1 MSPETLSFNRL
12 PARATLYPYF
22 DSASARH
29 GERTKSPWWQSLNGE
44 WDFRYFEKPELVPE
58 AAVSAEYVPSPADGW
73 AKLPVPSNWAMHGYD
88 RPHYT
93 NIQMPFPNLPPE
105 VPEENP
111 TGLYRRTFTV
121 PADWAGRR
129 TVLHIGAAESVLAV
143 WVDGVPVGLA
153 KDSRLPSEFD
163 LTAYVRAGETHTL
176 AAVVVKW
183 SDASFVEDQ
192 DHWWMAGIHREV
204 YLYSQAT
211 HYIEDLFVRGDVDE
225 SLRKGTLAIEARIGA
240 PADSGIWGTLDG
252 AACRLRVRIYDPA
265 GKPVG
270 KPHEAAF
277 PSENSWQ
284 NPRKRLALALPV
296 ARPALWSAEAPQRY
310 TVVVSLVA
318 PDGREIEHTS
328 VRTGFRRVEIR
339 NRELLINGKPVLIVG
354 VNRHEHDDRRGK
366 AVTREGMLRDVL
378 AMKRHNINA
387 VRTSHYP
394 NDVYWYDLCDEY
406 GLYVFDEANV
416 EAHWFY
422 HELSTDTRYA
432 PAFLDRTTRMIERD
446 KNHPSIIAWSMGNE
460 SGYGPHHD
468 AMAAWAR
475 HRDPSRAV
483 HNEGAINR
491 DWARGKVGTDIVAPM
506 YAPID
511 KIVEWAR
518 DSHTAATDP
527 RPLILCEYSHAM
539 GNSNGS
545 LCDYFDAFEAH
556 HGLQGGFIW
565 EWVDHALV
573 KRAPD
578 GREYWAYGGD
588 FGDEPN
594 DKNFVCDGLVWPDR
608 VGHPGLLEY
617 KHLAQP
623 VRVALKSSA
632 KGRARF
638 SIENRRWFT
647 DLTDLRGEWTLQV
660 DGEPVMGAA
669 LPSFKTAPRTKEE
682 FEVDTSALAL
692 PPGSEAHITFRFFAR
707 KATPWCAAGYELAW
721 SQAELPAKHFA
732 VAKPLG
738 EKRASS
744 PALAKAAT
752 PTLEIAETKS
762 GWEIAATGTAAQAAG
777 ELRFQIDRDRG
788 LLTKLSRGGEPL
800 IARGPQLN
808 LWRGATDNDG
818 LKLFTEIDWGG
829 PKNKALDAWLAAG
842 YDRIELVDTKTRVDV
857 GKKRQSAT
865 IAIKQRWLV
874 PGAKKYVVHTHRY
887 HVSAGG
893 DWYGRAGGDSCESAG
908 GDSCESLGG
917 ALLCENEFTID
928 KALPELPRVG
938 VSLVLPPA
946 LEHLQWFGRGP
957 WESYSDRK
965 RSALFGIWE
974 TTVTDDYVPYILPQE
989 YGNKTDVRWLRLH
1002 DGKASAG
1009 ENSRAKQRAAAKRTA
1024 AGALA
1029 SKWERDSALGGLFV
1043 ARVSGS
1049 PPFEASASHFTAADL
1064 FAAHHTIDL
1073 KARPEVYLNIDV
1085 AQRGLGTASCGPD
1098 TLPQYLVQP
1107 GKYALRFSLGGSA

>member
-1 MSPETLSFNRL
+1 MELLQTGPLKSWMSPETLSFNRL
-12 PARATLYPYF
+12 PARATLYPYS
-22 DSASARH
+22 DSTSARR
-29 GERTKSPWWQSLNGE
+29 GDRTKSPWWQSLDGE
-44 WDFRYFEKPELVPE
+44 WDFRYFEKPELVQE
-58 AAVSAEYVPSPADGW
+58 AFVAPAHEPVAADGW
-73 AKLPVPSNWAMHGYD
+73 AKLPVPSNWTMHGYD

-105 VPEENP
+105 VPKENP
-111 TGLYRRTFTV
+111 TGLYRRMFTV
-121 PADWAGRR
+121 PADWVGRR

-163 LTAYVRAGETHTL
+163 LTPYVRAGETHTL

-211 HYIEDLFVRGDVDE
+211 HYIEDLFVRGDLDE
-225 SLRKGTLAIEARIGA
+225 SLRSGTLAIEARLGA
-240 PADSGIWGTLDG
+240 PSDSGIWGTLNG
-252 AACRLRVRIYDPA
+252 AACKLRIRLYDPA
-265 GKPVG
+265 GKAVG

-277 PSENSWQ
+277 PSDNSWL
-284 NPRKRLALALPV
+284 NPRKRLALSIPV
-296 ARPALWSAEAPQRY
+296 ARPLTWSAETPQRY
-310 TVVVSLVA
+310 TVVVSLLA

-328 VRTGFRRVEIR
+328 VRIGFRRVEIR
-339 NRELLINGKPVLIVG
+339 NRELLINGQPVLIVG

-378 AMKRHNINA
+378 TMKQHNINA

-394 NDVYWYDLCDEY
+394 NDVYWYELCDEY

-475 HRDPSRAV
+475 SRDPSRVV

-491 DWARGKVGTDIVAPM
+491 DWSRGQVGTDIVAPM

-518 DSHTAATDP
+518 APYTAATDP

-545 LCDYFDAFEAH
+545 LCDYFDAFETN

-578 GREYWAYGGD
+578 GRDYWAYGGD

-623 VRVALKSSA
+623 VRVALKSSRRGKA
-632 KGRARF
+632 CF
-638 SIENRRWFT
+638 VVENRRWFS
-647 DLTDLRGEWTLQV
+647 DLSDLRGEWTLQV
-660 DGEPVMGAA
+660 DGEPVINA
-669 LPSFKTAPRTKEE
+669 LLPTFKTAPQTKEE

-692 PPGSEAHITFRFFAR
+692 PPGSEVHITFRFFAR
-707 KATPWCAAGYELAW
+707 KATEWCKAGYELAW

-738 EKRASS
+738 EQPKRGAV
-744 PALAKAAT
+744 AAAAARST
-752 PTLEIAETKS
+752 KPTLEIAETKT
-762 GWEIAATGTAAQAAG
+762 GWEIAATGTGAQAAG
-777 ELRFQIDRDRG
+777 GELRFEIDRERG
-788 LLTKLSRGGEPL
+788 LLTKLSRGSELL
-800 IARGPQLN
+800 IERGPQLN

-818 LKLFTEIDWGG
+818 LKLFTEIEWGG
-829 PKNKALDAWLAAG
+829 PKDKALDRWLAAG
-842 YDRIELVDTKTRVDV
+842 YDRIELVDTQTRISEKS
-857 GKKRQSAT
+857 GAAT
-865 IAIKQRWLV
+865 ITIKQRWLV
-874 PGAKKYVVHTHRY
+874 PGAKKYVAHTHRY
-887 HVSAGG
+887 LVSDKG
-893 DWYGRAGGDSCESAG
+893 E
-908 GDSCESLGG
+908 
-917 ALLCENEFTID
+917 LLCENEFAID
-928 KALPELPRVG
+928 KGLPELPRVG
-938 VSLVLPPA
+938 VSLVAPSA

-957 WESYSDRK
+957 WENYSDRK
-965 RSALFGIWE
+965 RSALLGLWE

-1002 DGKASAG
+1002 NGKARAG
-1009 ENSRAKQRAAAKRTA
+1009 ESSGAKGKAKSVTTWAKSSGLGADFGELCGLLVSRP
-1024 AGALA
+1024 
-1029 SKWERDSALGGLFV
+1029 
-1043 ARVSGS
+1043 SGS
-1049 PPFEASASHFTAADL
+1049 PCFEASASHFTAADL
-1064 FAAHHTIDL
+1064 FAAKHTIDL
-1073 KARPEVYLNIDV
+1073 KPRPEVYLNIDV

-1098 TLPQYLVQP
+1098 TLPEYRLQP
-1107 GKYALRFSLGGSA
+1107 GNHALRFSLGGSV

>member
-1 MSPETLSFNRL
+1 MELLQTGPLKSWMSPETLSFNRL
-12 PARATLYPYF
+12 PARATLYPYS
-22 DSASARH
+22 DSASARR
-29 GERTKSPWWQSLNGE
+29 GDRSESPWWQSLNGE
-44 WDFRYFEKPELVPE
+44 WDFHYFEKPELVPE
-58 AAVSAEYVPSPADGW
+58 AFVALAHEPTAADGW
-73 AKLPVPSNWAMHGYD
+73 AKLPVPSNWTMHGYD

-121 PADWAGRR
+121 PADWAERR
-129 TVLHIGAAESVLAV
+129 TILHIGAAESVLAV

-163 LTAYVRAGETHTL
+163 LTPYIRAGETHTL

-211 HYIEDLFVRGDVDE
+211 HYIEDLFVRGDLDE
-225 SLRKGTLAIEARIGA
+225 SLRKGTLAIEARLGA
-240 PADSGIWGTLDG
+240 PANSGIWGTLDG
-252 AACRLRVRIYDPA
+252 AACKLRIRLYDPT
-265 GKPVG
+265 GKAVG

-277 PSENSWQ
+277 PCDDSWL
-284 NPRKRLALALPV
+284 NPRKRLALSIPV
-296 ARPALWSAEAPQRY
+296 VRPQLWSAETPQRY
-310 TVVVSLVA
+310 TVVVSLLA

-339 NRELLINGKPVLIVG
+339 NRELLINGQPVLIVG

-378 AMKRHNINA
+378 AMKQHNINA

-394 NDVYWYDLCDEY
+394 NDVYWYELCDEY

-475 HRDPSRAV
+475 SRDPSRVV

-491 DWARGKVGTDIVAPM
+491 DWSRGQVGTDIVAPM
-506 YAPID
+506 YASIE
-511 KIVEWAR
+511 KIVDWAR
-518 DSHTAATDP
+518 APHTSKAGALVAETTDP

-545 LCDYFDAFEAH
+545 LCDYFDAFEAN

-623 VRVALKSSA
+623 VRVALKSSR
-632 KGRARF
+632 KGSARF
-638 SIENRRWFT
+638 VLENRRWFT
-647 DLTDLRGEWTLQV
+647 DLSDLRGEWTLQV
-660 DGEPVMGAA
+660 DGESVMSAA
-669 LPSFKTAPRTKEE
+669 LPPFKIAPQTKGE
-682 FEVDTSALAL
+682 FEIDTSALAL
-692 PPGSEAHITFRFFAR
+692 PPRLSHLSPPGSEVHITFRFFAR
-707 KATPWCAAGYELAW
+707 KATAWCAAGYELAW

-732 VAKPLG
+732 VAKCLG
-738 EKRASS
+738 EQ
-744 PALAKAAT
+744 AKSKCAEAGNV
-752 PTLEIAETKS
+752 PEPKLEVAETKT
-762 GWEIAATGTAAQAAG
+762 GWTIVAGG
-777 ELRFQIDRDRG
+777 ELRFQIDRDCG
-788 LLTKLSRGGEPL
+788 LLTNLSRAGGLL
-800 IARGPQLN
+800 IERGPQLN

-818 LKLFTEIDWGG
+818 LKLFTEIEWGG
-829 PKNKALDAWLAAG
+829 PKDKALDRWLAAG
-842 YDRIELVDTKTRVDV
+842 YDRIELVDTQTRVS
-857 GKKRQSAT
+857 GKSGSAT
-865 IAIKQRWLV
+865 VTIKQRWLV

-887 HVSAGG
+887 LVSERG
-893 DWYGRAGGDSCESAG
+893 E
-908 GDSCESLGG
+908 
-917 ALLCENEFTID
+917 LLCENEFAID
-928 KALPELPRVG
+928 KGLPELPRVG
-938 VSLVLPPA
+938 VSLVAPSA

-957 WESYSDRK
+957 WENYSDRK
-965 RSALFGIWE
+965 RSALLGVWE

-1002 DGKASAG
+1002 NGKPRAG
-1009 ENSRAKQRAAAKRTA
+1009 ESFGA
-1024 AGALA
+1024 AG
-1029 SKWERDSALGGLFV
+1029 KTKSAATSAKTSGLGADFGELGGLL
-1043 ARVSGS
+1043 VSRPSGAAC
-1049 PPFEASASHFTAADL
+1049 FEASASHFTAADL
-1064 FAAHHTIDL
+1064 FAAKHTIDL
-1073 KARPEVYLNIDV
+1073 KPRSEVYLNIDV

-1098 TLPQYLVQP
+1098 TLPEYRLQT
-1107 GKYALRFSLGGSA
+1107 GKYALRFSLGGGV

>member
-1 MSPETLSFNRL
+1 MQLLQTGPLKSWMSPETLSFNRL
-12 PARATLYPYF
+12 PARATLYPF
-22 DSASARH
+22 SDSASARR
-29 GERTKSPWWQSLNGE
+29 GDRTKSPWWQSLNGE

-58 AAVSAEYVPSPADGW
+58 AFVSADSVPSTADGW
-73 AKLPVPSNWAMHGYD
+73 AKLPVPSNWAMYGYD

-93 NIQMPFPNLPPE
+93 NVQMPFPNQPPE

-121 PADWAGRR
+121 PKDWAGRR
-129 TVLHIGAAESVLAV
+129 TILHIGAAESVLAL
-143 WVDGVPVGLA
+143 WVDGEPVGLA
-153 KDSRLPSEFD
+153 KDSRLPSEFE
-163 LTAYVRAGETHTL
+163 LTPYVRAGETHTL

-183 SDASFVEDQ
+183 SDASFIEDQ

-211 HYIEDLFVRGDVDE
+211 HYIEDLFVRGDLDE
-225 SLRKGTLAIEARIGA
+225 SLRKGTLAIEARLGA
-240 PADSGIWGTLDG
+240 PSSGGIWGTLDG
-252 AACRLRVRIYDPA
+252 AACKLRVRIYDPS
-265 GKPVG
+265 GKAVG
-270 KPHEAAF
+270 KPHEAEF
-277 PSENSWQ
+277 PSENSWL
-284 NPRKRLALALPV
+284 NPRKRLTLSIPV
-296 ARPALWSAEAPQRY
+296 ARPLAWSAETPQRY
-310 TVVVSLVA
+310 TVVVSLLA
-318 PDGREIEHTS
+318 PDGREIEHTG
-328 VRTGFRRVEIR
+328 VRMGFRRVEIR

-378 AMKRHNINA
+378 AMKQHNINA

-394 NDVYWYDLCDEY
+394 NDVYWYELCDEY
-406 GLYVFDEANV
+406 GLYVFDEANI

-422 HELSTDTRYA
+422 HELSTDNRYA
-432 PAFLDRTTRMIERD
+432 PAFLDRVTRMIERD

-468 AMAAWAR
+468 AVAAWAR
-475 HRDPSRAV
+475 HRDPSRV
-483 HNEGAINR
+483 IHNEGAINR

-511 KIVEWAR
+511 KIVEWAC
-518 DSHTAATDP
+518 DPKTAQTDP

-545 LCDYFDAFEAH
+545 LCDYFDAFDAH

-623 VRVALKSSA
+623 VRVALKSSR

-638 SIENRRWFT
+638 VLENRRWFT
-647 DLTDLRGEWTLQV
+647 DLSDLRGEWTLQV
-660 DGEPVMGAA
+660 DGEPVMGDA
-669 LPSFKTAPRTKEE
+669 LPAFKTAPQAKEE
-682 FEVDTSALAL
+682 FEIDTSALAL
-692 PPGSEAHITFRFFAR
+692 PPNSEVHITFRFFTQ
-707 KATPWCAAGYELAW
+707 KATAWCEAGYALAW
-721 SQAELPAKHFA
+721 AQAELPAKHFA
-732 VAKPLG
+732 VAKPLA
-738 EKRASS
+738 EVAKRRATLGVARSS
-744 PALAKAAT
+744 T
-752 PTLEIAETKS
+752 PKLEIAETKA
-762 GWEIAATGTAAQAAG
+762 GWEIAAG
-777 ELRFQIDRDRG
+777 ELRFDIDRERG
-788 LLTKLSRGGEPL
+788 LLTKLSSGGELL
-800 IARGPQLN
+800 IERGPQLN

-818 LKLFTEIDWGG
+818 LKLFTEVEWGG
-829 PKNKALDAWLAAG
+829 PKNKALDAWLDVG
-842 YDRIELVDTKTRVDV
+842 YDRLELVDTQTRLSPKAD
-857 GKKRQSAT
+857 SAIIT
-865 IAIKQRWLV
+865 VKQRWLV

-887 HVSAGG
+887 RVSAGG
-893 DWYGRAGGDSCESAG
+893 ASCESAV
-908 GDSCESLGG
+908 GDKYGSLGG
-917 ALLCENEFTID
+917 ELWVENEFSID

-938 VSLVLPPA
+938 VSLVLPSA

-957 WESYSDRK
+957 WENYSDRK
-965 RSALFGIWE
+965 RSALLGVWE

-1002 DGKASAG
+1002 DGKTRLVAGSGAKGKAKSAALEAKASSLNA
-1009 ENSRAKQRAAAKRTA
+1009 
-1024 AGALA
+1024 
-1029 SKWERDSALGGLFV
+1029 DSGGLGGLLV
-1043 ARVSGS
+1043 ARASGS

-1064 FAAHHTIDL
+1064 FAAKHTIDL
-1073 KARPEVYLNIDV
+1073 SPWPEVYLNIDV

-1098 TLPQYLVQP
+1098 TLPQYLLQP
-1107 GKYALRFSLGGSA
+1107 GKYTLGFSLGGGV

>member
-1 MSPETLSFNRL
+1 MELLQTGPLKSWMSPETLSFNRL
-12 PARATLYPYF
+12 PARATLYPYS
-22 DSASARH
+22 DSASARR
-29 GERTKSPWWQSLNGE
+29 GDRTKSPWWQSLDGE

-58 AAVSAEYVPSPADGW
+58 VFVRPEHVPAAAEGW

-121 PADWAGRR
+121 PADWSGRR
-129 TVLHIGAAESVLAV
+129 TILHIGAAESVLAV

-163 LTAYVRAGETHTL
+163 LTPYIRAGESHTL

-211 HYIEDLFVRGDVDE
+211 HYIEDLFVRGDLDE
-225 SLRKGTLAIEARIGA
+225 SLRKGTLAIEARLGA

-252 AACRLRVRIYDPA
+252 AACKLRVRLYDPA
-265 GKPVG
+265 GKAVG
-270 KPHEAAF
+270 KPHDAAF
-277 PSENSWQ
+277 PAENSWL
-284 NPRKRLALALPV
+284 NPRKRLALSLPV
-296 ARPALWSAEAPQRY
+296 ARPQLWSAERPQRY
-310 TVVVSLVA
+310 TVVVSLLA

-328 VRTGFRRVEIR
+328 VRTGFRRVEIG
-339 NRELLINGKPVLIVG
+339 NRELLINGQPVLIVG

-366 AVTREGMLRDVL
+366 AVTREAMLRDVL
-378 AMKRHNINA
+378 AMKQHNINA

-394 NDVYWYDLCDEY
+394 NDVYWYELCDEY

-432 PAFLDRTTRMIERD
+432 PAFLDRVTRMIERD

-475 HRDPSRAV
+475 SRDPSRVV

-491 DWARGKVGTDIVAPM
+491 DWSRGKVGTDIVAPM

-518 DSHTAATDP
+518 DPHAAATDP

-623 VRVALKSSA
+623 VRVALKSSR
-632 KGRARF
+632 KGRACF
-638 SIENRRWFT
+638 TVENRRWFT
-647 DLTDLRGEWTLQV
+647 DLSDLRGEWTLQV
-660 DGEPVMGAA
+660 DGEPVMGDA
-669 LPSFKTAPRTKEE
+669 LPSFKTAPQTKEE
-682 FEVDTSALAL
+682 FEVDTSALTL
-692 PPGSEAHITFRFFAR
+692 PPDSEAHITFRFFAR
-707 KATPWCAAGYELAW
+707 KATAWCEAGYELAW
-721 SQAELPAKHFA
+721 SQTELPAKHFA
-732 VAKPLG
+732 VAKPLS
-738 EKRASS
+738 EKAKPKSVESVAPS
-744 PALAKAAT
+744 PKLD
-752 PTLEIAETKS
+752 IAETKT
-762 GWEIAATGTAAQAAG
+762 GWEIAVGG
-777 ELRFQIDRDRG
+777 ELRFQIDRE
-788 LLTKLSRGGEPL
+788 RGGLTQLCRGSELL
-800 IARGPQLN
+800 IERGPQLN
-808 LWRGATDNDG
+808 LWRAATDNDG
-818 LKLFTEIDWGG
+818 LKLFTEIEWGG
-829 PKNKALDAWLAAG
+829 PKDKALDRWLAAG
-842 YDRIELVDTKTRVDV
+842 YDRIELVDTQTRLSEKS
-857 GKKRQSAT
+857 GTAT
-865 IAIKQRWLV
+865 FTIKQRWLV

-887 HVSAGG
+887 RVSAGG
-893 DWYGRAGGDSCESAG
+893 GKCGSLDGG
-908 GDSCESLGG
+908 
-917 ALLCENEFTID
+917 LLLENEFAID

-957 WESYSDRK
+957 WENYSDRK
-965 RSALFGIWE
+965 RSALLGVWE

-1002 DGKASAG
+1002 NGKTRLGARSG
-1009 ENSRAKQRAAAKRTA
+1009 AKGKNAAECANADYADFGGLLVARP
-1024 AGALA
+1024 AGASL
-1029 SKWERDSALGGLFV
+1029 
-1043 ARVSGS
+1043 
-1049 PPFEASASHFTAADL
+1049 FEASASHFTAADL
-1064 FAAHHTIDL
+1064 FAAKHTIDL
-1073 KARPEVYLNIDV
+1073 SPRPEVYLNIDV

-1098 TLPQYLVQP
+1098 TLPQYLLQP
-1107 GKYALRFSLGGSA
+1107 CNYALRFSLGGRL